1 MLDLRKV
8 KKLCNVLF
16 YKCSHSIIILDTSNV
31 VKSIQ
36 IDKFITLQKGLKTL
50 NQSNIDNSKKI

>member
-36 IDKFITLQKGLKTL
+36 IDKYITLQKKLKNTL
-50 NQSNIDNSKKI
+50 RFQKKI